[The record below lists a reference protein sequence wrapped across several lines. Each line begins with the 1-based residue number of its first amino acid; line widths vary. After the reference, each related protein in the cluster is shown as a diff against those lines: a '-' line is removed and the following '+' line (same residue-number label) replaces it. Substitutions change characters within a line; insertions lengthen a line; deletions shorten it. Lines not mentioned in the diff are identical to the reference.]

1 MGNGIEKRGMKRL
14 KSKKGWRR
22 EVVTFCKAQLSAQI
36 ATVVD
41 FLATI
46 VWVKLFGV
54 YYLYATF
61 LGSLLGGLVNCVINY
76 EWVFNF
82 GNRKKLSVALR
93 YIFVWGGSI
102 LLNTWGIF
110 AVTEWL
116 TESEWVNELLGN
128 YIEDVFIFSK
138 IVVAAVVGLCWNYY
152 LQRTFVFGR

>member
-1 MGNGIEKRGMKRL
+1 MADVIERNNLKR
-14 KSKKGWRR
+14 KKGWKIRRR
-22 EVVTFCKAQLSAQI
+22 EIAFFIKAQLSAQV

-46 VWVKLFGV
+46 MLVKFLDI

-61 LGSLLGGLVNCVINY
+61 MGSVLGGAVNCIINY
-76 EWVFNF
+76 GWVFNF
-82 GNRKKLSVALR
+82 QKHKKLPVALK

-116 TESEWVNELLGN
+116 TDSRWVNELLG
-128 YIEDVFIFSK
+128 YYVKDIFIFSK
-138 IVVAAVVGLCWNYY
+138 IVVAIAVALCWNYY
-152 LQRTFVFGR
+152 LQRTFVFRD